1 MISRAGPEGGA
12 GYQVGS
18 SVTVRALH
26 QMPMEGPEGKL
37 HAHDYRLDV
46 VVGRRELDHH
56 GMVCDLDVLRSALQ
70 ELADRIENRDL
81 EDIRPAWAE
90 AVTVEVLARWAHER
104 LAPTIHSTGGEM
116 LTVRVWESPVD
127 FAAYAGPVA
136 SGGVP

>member
-1 MISRAGPEGGA
+1 MTSGTA

-18 SVTVRALH
+18 SVTVRSLH
-26 QMPMEGPEGKL
+26 QMPVQGPEGTL
-37 HAHDYRLDV
+37 HAHDYRLEV
-46 VVGRRELDHH
+46 VVGRQQLDGH

-70 ELADRIENRDL
+70 ETADRIENKDL
-81 EDIRPAWAE
+81 EEIRPSWAE

-104 LAPTIHSTGGEM
+104 LAPTIRGMGGET

-127 FAAYAGPVA
+127 FAAYAGPVS

>member
-1 MISRAGPEGGA
+1 MTSGTA

-18 SVTVRALH
+18 SVTVRSLH
-26 QMPMEGPEGKL
+26 QMPVQGPEGTL
-37 HAHDYRLDV
+37 HAHDYRLEV
-46 VVGRRELDHH
+46 VVGRQQLDGH

-70 ELADRIENRDL
+70 ETADRIENKDL
-81 EDIRPAWAE
+81 EEIRPSWAE

-104 LAPTIHSTGGEM
+104 LAPTIRGTGGET

>member
-1 MISRAGPEGGA
+1 MTSGTA

-18 SVTVRALH
+18 SVTVRSLH
-26 QMPMEGPEGKL
+26 QMPVQGPEGTL
-37 HAHDYRLDV
+37 HAHDYRLEV
-46 VVGRRELDHH
+46 VVGRQQLDGH

-70 ELADRIENRDL
+70 ETADRIENKDL
-81 EDIRPAWAE
+81 EEIRPSWAE

-104 LAPTIHSTGGEM
+104 LAPTIRGTGGET

-127 FAAYAGPVA
+127 FAAYAGPVS